1 MPEFLITYVL
11 QPVESP
17 NVDALAKLYTGESV
31 PKESII
37 VIGDTPDDALIN
49 FFLQDI
55 EKCRQTG
62 RISIVAGVQAQ

>member
-11 QPVESP
+11 QPVDSP
-17 NVDALAKLYTGESV
+17 NSDVFAKLYTGESV
-31 PKESII
+31 PKESI
-37 VIGDTPDDALIN
+37 VVVGETSDDALVN

-62 RISIVAGVQAQ
+62 RISVVAGVQAQ